1 MLIREFI
8 VISMGC
14 RNWPPAGE
22 TALDH
27 FYQLIFFAQE
37 NLGGAGGGGAAGA
50 TAAGGEAAARQP
62 GCAGG
67 PEQLLFIVLMF
78 VLFYFMLIRPQ
89 QKRAKQ
95 HRELITSLK
104 RGDNVITSSG
114 IYGRIHE
121 IDGNVIV
128 LEIAKNTRIKVLK
141 QYVGGI
147 ANADTETKLAETPQ
161 GV

>member
-1 MLIREFI
+1 M
-8 VISMGC
+8 
-14 RNWPPAGE
+14 
-22 TALDH
+22 DH
-27 FYQLIFFAQE
+27 FYQLIIFAQIE
-37 NLGGAGGGGAAGA
+37 PSGGAEAAAGA
-50 TAAGGEAAARQP
+50 AAAGGQGAPPA

-128 LEIAKNTRIKVLK
+128 LEIAKNTRIKVMK

-147 ANADTETKLAETPQ
+147 ANEDTETKLAETPQ
-161 GV
+161 GA